1 MDVIGQK
8 ASCYLL
14 DTMSPGFCGILAS
27 APFSQSFMRLRFQL
41 LVFMVLRIILNTMH
55 RMVYPFLAIFA
66 RGLGVEVR
74 AFSLVVTLRW
84 VFGVFAP
91 VLGSIADQRGRRFGM
106 LLGIFL
112 FIAGMGFVAI
122 YPSFLTFSL
131 AVLLAILSKYL
142 FDPSM
147 QAYFGDRIPYE
158 KRGTALA
165 VTEAAW
171 SLAFIA
177 GVPLVG
183 YLISAYGWNAPFP
196 LFAGLG
202 LGMFAVIWWM
212 IPRSDHL
219 QPVVASV
226 KNVRAVLTNLPAL
239 AGISIALWASAAN
252 ELVNLI
258 FGLWL
263 EDSFGLKIAAL
274 AGASA
279 VIGLSE
285 LSGEGLVALTTDR
298 IGKPR
303 ALVLGL
309 TGNILASLL
318 LPIVGG
324 TELGALVGLF
334 LFYITFEY
342 VLVSHIP
349 LMTEVMPGARATLLS
364 FNVTGHSLGRM
375 IGALLATFVYHK
387 FGFLP
392 VTLIAV
398 LFNIFALLA
407 LGELTQK
414 VVILPRVLAWFRR
427 TERSET

>member
-1 MDVIGQK
+1 
-8 ASCYLL
+8 
-14 DTMSPGFCGILAS
+14 
-27 APFSQSFMRLRFQL
+27 MRLRFQL
-41 LVFMVLRIILNTMH
+41 LIFMGLRTVLNTLH
-55 RMVYPFLAIFA
+55 RMVYPFLAVFA
-66 RGLGVEVR
+66 RGLGVD
-74 AFSLVVTLRW
+74 VTMLSIVLTGRSF
-84 VFGVFAP
+84 VGMFAP
-91 VLGSIADQRGRRFGM
+91 VLGAIADQRGRRFGM

-112 FIAGMGFVAI
+112 FIMGMSLVALA
-122 YPSFLTFSL
+122 PSFTTFSIAL
-131 AVLLAILSKYL
+131 LLAILSKYL

-158 KRGTALA
+158 RRGTALA
-165 VTEAAW
+165 VTEGAW

-177 GVPLVG
+177 GVPLMG
-183 YLISAYGWNAPFP
+183 WLIARFGWNAPFP
-196 LFAGLG
+196 LRAGLG
-202 LGMFAVIWWM
+202 LVMFFVIWR
-212 IPRSDHL
+212 IVPRAD
-219 QPVVASV
+219 ASQKPSATSM

-258 FGLWL
+258 FGVWL

-298 IGKPR
+298 LGKPR
-303 ALVLGL
+303 ALTLGL
-309 TGNILASLL
+309 VGNILASLL
-318 LPIVGG
+318 LPIVGR

-349 LMTEVMPGARATLLS
+349 LMTEVMPNARATLLS
-364 FNVTGHSLGRM
+364 FNVTGHSFGRM
-375 IGALLATFVYHK
+375 IGALVATFVYER
-387 FGFLP
+387 FGFFP
-392 VTLIAV
+392 VTLIAI
-398 LFNIFALLA
+398 LFNVFALLA

-414 VVILPRVLAWFRR
+414 IVILPRLLAWFRR
-427 TERSET
+427 TERSEA

>member
-1 MDVIGQK
+1 
-8 ASCYLL
+8 
-14 DTMSPGFCGILAS
+14 
-27 APFSQSFMRLRFQL
+27 MRLRFQL
-41 LVFMVLRIILNTMH
+41 LIFMGLRTVLNTMH
-55 RMVYPFLAIFA
+55 RMVYPFLAVFA
-66 RGLGVEVR
+66 RGLGVDVIMLSIVLTGR
-74 AFSLVVTLRW
+74 SFV
-84 VFGVFAP
+84 GMFAP
-91 VLGSIADQRGRRFGM
+91 VLGAIADQRGRRFGM

-112 FIAGMGFVAI
+112 FIMGMSLVALA
-122 YPSFLTFSL
+122 PSFTTFSIAL
-131 AVLLAILSKYL
+131 LLAILSKYL

-158 KRGTALA
+158 RRGTALA
-165 VTEAAW
+165 VTEGAW

-177 GVPLVG
+177 GVPLMG
-183 YLISAYGWNAPFP
+183 WLIARFGWNAPFP
-196 LFAGLG
+196 LLAGLG
-202 LGMFAVIWWM
+202 LGMFFVIWR
-212 IPRSDHL
+212 IVPPAD
-219 QPVVASV
+219 ASQKPAATSM

-258 FGLWL
+258 FGVWL

-298 IGKPR
+298 LGKPR
-303 ALVLGL
+303 ALTLGL
-309 TGNILASLL
+309 VGNILASLL
-318 LPIVGG
+318 LPIVGR

-349 LMTEVMPGARATLLS
+349 LMTEVMPNARATLLS
-364 FNVTGHSLGRM
+364 FNVTGHSFGRM
-375 IGALLATFVYHK
+375 IGALVATFVYER
-387 FGFLP
+387 FGFFP
-392 VTLIAV
+392 VTLIAI
-398 LFNIFALLA
+398 LFNVFALLA

-414 VVILPRVLAWFRR
+414 IVILPRLLAWFRR
-427 TERSET
+427 TERSEA